1 MIFINRDTN
10 EEFGTAKITGLK
22 IKTLG
27 TVTDED
33 YFGQEKYS
41 SDEEMYNAVK
51 KVLLEGI
58 YFHGVNKPGQVADPL
73 VNGALSLAALSTTNP
88 IPDVELGAHIRG
100 VWAGL
105 NALENAYKK
114 LKNITSKVAEVES
127 PYNEAI

>member
-1 MIFINRDTN
+1 MKEQLSDFEIK
-10 EEFGTAKITGLK
+10 KIET
-22 IKTLG
+22 
-27 TVTDED
+27 
-33 YFGQEKYS
+33 FC

-58 YFHGVNKPGQVADPL
+58 YTHGVNKPGRVADPL

-114 LKNITSKVAEVES
+114 LKTINSKGEVVES